1 MAFKGHNRQ
10 GYCPLTITQ
19 NADGT
24 TTETPGTGKL
34 TNHVVSFTGTK
45 SSDSSDLW
53 AGDAKELTES
63 AAEGTVQ
70 LVLSQLSLE
79 DEAAFGGHSYSE
91 SEGLVEKEDDEAPFL
106 RYAALG
112 VGRRVN
118 DETGKKET
126 FFRVLKYGKIQMAPL
141 DDKFQ
146 TRDKS
151 IQWQTHSC
159 QGTCYYNAAGMMR
172 SKQDFSTFEAALAD
186 MKKFLNIPEA

>member
-63 AAEGTVQ
+63 VVEGTLQ
-70 LVLSQLSLE
+70 LVLS
-79 DEAAFGGHSYSE
+79 
-91 SEGLVEKEDDEAPFL
+91 
-106 RYAALG
+106 
-112 VGRRVN
+112 
-118 DETGKKET
+118 
-126 FFRVLKYGKIQMAPL
+126 
-141 DDKFQ
+141 
-146 TRDKS
+146 
-151 IQWQTHSC
+151 
-159 QGTCYYNAAGMMR
+159 
-172 SKQDFSTFEAALAD
+172 
-186 MKKFLNIPEA
+186 